1 MLHSYPNVYQLGHK
15 LVSNVLDGYVLV
27 QEKIDGSQ
35 ISFGIDNLGDLR
47 IRSKNKEIDIEHPN
61 DMFRLAVEWIV
72 KNRSNLQA
80 GWTYRGE
87 YLQKSKHN
95 TLAYSRVPRNN
106 IILFD
111 ICDGVESYLPYS
123 EVKAEAER
131 IGLEVVPLIAEG
143 ELTEANILA
152 RKDEWLSR
160 ESILGGTKVEGVVIK
175 NYHVFTAEKK
185 VAMAKI
191 VRSEFKEQNSS
202 NWKDEHPTLQDI
214 IQRLIETYRNEARWR
229 KAVQHL
235 RDAGELQGEM
245 KDIPLLMK
253 EVSADVLKECKDEI
267 VERLFAY
274 AWPKI
279 MKGITRGLPEWYKT
293 QIDDLFKLP
302 DERS

>member
-15 LVSNVLDGYVLV
+15 LVSNVLNGYVLV

-47 IRSKNKEIDIEHPN
+47 IRSKNKEIDIEHPD

-111 ICDGVESYLPYS
+111 ICDGLESYLPYS
-123 EVKAEAER
+123 RVKNVANY
-131 IGLEVVPLIAEG
+131 IGLEVVPLFAKG
-143 ELTEANILA
+143 VFTEADILEL
-152 RKDEWLSR
+152 KDEWLSR

-175 NYHVFTAEKK
+175 NYNVFTAEKK

-202 NWKDEHPTLQDI
+202 NWKDEHPTSQDI

-279 MKGITRGLPEWYKT
+279 MKGITRGLPEWYKS
-293 QIDDLFKLP
+293 QIDDIF
-302 DERS
+302 

>member
-47 IRSKNKEIDIEHPN
+47 IRSKNKEIDIEHPD

-87 YLQKSKHN
+87 YMQKSKHN

-111 ICDGVESYLPYS
+111 ICDGLESYLPYS
-123 EVKAEAER
+123 RVKNVANY
-131 IGLEVVPLIAEG
+131 IGLEVVPLFAKG
-143 ELTEANILA
+143 VFTEADILEL
-152 RKDEWLSR
+152 KDEWLSR

-175 NYHVFTAEKK
+175 NYNVFTAEKK
-185 VAMAKI
+185 VAMAKL
-191 VRSEFKEQNSS
+191 VRDDFREQNAT
-202 NWKDEHPTLQDI
+202 NWKAAKPSTADVVQK
-214 IQRLIETYRNEARWR
+214 LIDTYRTEARWQ

-235 RDAGELQGEM
+235 RDSGELQGEM
-245 KDIPLLMK
+245 RDIPALMK
-253 EVSADVLKECKDEI
+253 EVSSDVLKECKDEI
-267 VERLFAY
+267 LEQLFAY

-279 MKGITRGLPEWYKT
+279 SKGITRGLPEWYKS
-293 QIDDLFKLP
+293 QIDDLF
-302 DERS
+302 

>member
-15 LVSNVLDGYVLV
+15 LVSNVLNGHVLV
-27 QEKIDGSQ
+27 EEKVDGSQ

-47 IRSKNKEIDIEHPN
+47 IRSKNKEIDIEHPD

-87 YLQKSKHN
+87 YLQKPKHN

-111 ICDGVESYLPYS
+111 ICDGLESYLPYS
-123 EVKAEAER
+123 RVKYEADF

-143 ELTEANILA
+143 VFTEADILEL
-152 RKDEWLSR
+152 KDEWLSR

-175 NYHVFTAEKK
+175 NYNVFTAEKK
-185 VAMAKI
+185 VAMAKL
-191 VRSEFKEQNSS
+191 VRDDFREQNAI
-202 NWKDEHPTLQDI
+202 NWKAAKPSTADVVQK
-214 IQRLIETYRNEARWR
+214 LIDTYRTEARWR

-245 KDIPLLMK
+245 RDIPALMK
-253 EVSADVLKECKDEI
+253 EVSSDVLKECKDEI
-267 VERLFAY
+267 LEQLFAY

-279 MKGITRGLPEWYKT
+279 SKGITRGLPEWYKS
-293 QIDDLFKLP
+293 QIDDLF
-302 DERS
+302 

>member
-1 MLHSYPNVYQLGHK
+1 MLHSYPEVYQLGHK
-15 LVSNVLDGYVLV
+15 LVSNVLNGHVLV
-27 QEKIDGSQ
+27 EEKVDGSQ
-35 ISFGIDNLGDLR
+35 ISFGLDEHLKLR
-47 IRSKNKEIDIEHPN
+47 MRSKNKEIDIDNPDGMFKTAVEFLVKYQSVLHPN
-61 DMFRLAVEWIV
+61 WV
-72 KNRSNLQA
+72 
-80 GWTYRGE
+80 YRGE
-87 YLQKSKHN
+87 YLLKPKHN
-95 TLAYSRVPRNN
+95 TLEYYRVPHNH
-106 IILFD
+106 IIIFD
-111 ICDGVESYLPYS
+111 ICDGLESYLSYS
-123 EVKAEAER
+123 DLCAEAKR
-131 IGLEVVPLIAEG
+131 IGLEVVPLFAEG
-143 ELTEANILA
+143 VFTEANILA
-152 RKDEWLSR
+152 HKDIWLSR

-175 NYHVFTAEKK
+175 NYNVFTAEKK

-191 VRSEFKEQNSS
+191 VRQEFKEQNSS
-202 NWKDEHPTLQDI
+202 NWKDEHPTSQDI

-279 MKGITRGLPEWYKT
+279 MKGITRGLPEWYKS

-302 DERS
+302 D

>member
-35 ISFGIDNLGDLR
+35 ISFGIDENGKLNM
-47 IRSKNKEIDIEHPN
+47 RSKNKEIDVENPDGMFKTAVEFLVKYQSVLHPN
-61 DMFRLAVEWIV
+61 WI
-72 KNRSNLQA
+72 
-80 GWTYRGE
+80 YRGE
-87 YLQKSKHN
+87 YLLKPKHN
-95 TLAYSRVPRNN
+95 TLEYYRVPHNH

-111 ICDGVESYLPYS
+111 ICNGLESYLPYS
-123 EVKAEAER
+123 DLCIEAKR

-143 ELTEANILA
+143 VFTEADILEL
-152 RKDEWLSR
+152 KDEWLSR

-175 NYHVFTAEKK
+175 NYNVFTAEKK

-191 VRSEFKEQNSS
+191 VRQEFKEQNSS
-202 NWKDEHPTLQDI
+202 NWKDEHPTSQDI

>member
-15 LVSNVLDGYVLV
+15 LVSNVLNGYVLV

-47 IRSKNKEIDIEHPN
+47 IRSKNKEIDIEHPD

-87 YLQKSKHN
+87 YLQKPKHN

-111 ICDGVESYLPYS
+111 ICDGLESYLPYS
-123 EVKAEAER
+123 RVKNVANY
-131 IGLEVVPLIAEG
+131 IGLEVVPLFAKG
-143 ELTEANILA
+143 VFTEADILEL
-152 RKDEWLSR
+152 KDEWLSR

-175 NYHVFTAEKK
+175 NYNVFTAEKK
-185 VAMAKI
+185 VAMAKL
-191 VRSEFKEQNSS
+191 VRDDFREQNAI
-202 NWKDEHPTLQDI
+202 NWKAAKPSTADVVQK
-214 IQRLIETYRNEARWR
+214 LIDTYRTEARWR

>member
-47 IRSKNKEIDIEHPN
+47 IRSKNKEIDIEHPD

-111 ICDGVESYLPYS
+111 ICDGLESYLSYS
-123 EVKAEAER
+123 DLCAEAKR
-131 IGLEVVPLIAEG
+131 IGLEVVPLFAEG
-143 ELTEANILA
+143 VFTEANILA
-152 RKDEWLSR
+152 HKDIWLSR

-175 NYHVFTAEKK
+175 NYNVFTAEKK

-191 VRSEFKEQNSS
+191 VRQEFKEQNSS
-202 NWKDEHPTLQDI
+202 NWKDEHPTSQDI

-245 KDIPLLMK
+245 RDIPLLMK
-253 EVSADVLKECKDEI
+253 EVSNDVLKECKDEI
-267 VERLFAY
+267 LEQLFAY

-293 QIDDLFKLP
+293 QIENCEYSK
-302 DERS
+302 EE